1 MAHKNTVLKSI
12 NEPGELRCI
21 DIFMRPDDSYGFEA
35 YRRDSEDNWG
45 WFPDG
50 GFGGRV
56 FATPDEAMAEAKAK
70 VPWLKDV
77 LANG

>member
-1 MAHKNTVLKSI
+1 
-12 NEPGELRCI
+12 
-21 DIFMRPDDSYGFEA
+21 MRPDDSYGFEA
-35 YRRDSEDNWG
+35 YRRDSEDNRG